1 MHSGRALDF
10 LLPIGTAIVL
20 ILVWEFCVRWFAIPT
35 YLLPPPSSVLIALDR
50 GLIDGVLWPHILAT
64 TSEFLSGY
72 VVGCTAALSFAV
84 LVSEFRFIE
93 RAVYPVIVA
102 LQSVP
107 KVALAPLIIV
117 WFGFDIQSKVVMV
130 ALICFFP
137 TFVSSVV
144 ALKGCDPNLIDL
156 YRAFGASRARIL
168 LEVKLPSALGG
179 IFAGLEISVV
189 LALLGAIVA
198 EFVAA
203 RRGLGYTIQA
213 SSVEFNV
220 AMMFACVVILSVMG
234 VTASQII
241 KFAHRRIAF
250 WERRASAGQVSQ
262 IV

>member
-1 MHSGRALDF
+1 MDRGRALDF
-10 LLPIGTAIVL
+10 LLPIGTAITL
-20 ILVWEFCVRWFAIPT
+20 ILAWEFCVRWFQIPT
-35 YLLPPPSSVLIALDR
+35 YLLPTPSSVLVMLDR
-50 GLIDGVLWPHILAT
+50 GIIGGILWPHIVAT
-64 TSEFLSGY
+64 TTAFLSGY
-72 VVGCTAALSFAV
+72 VVGCTAALTCAI
-84 LVSEFRFIE
+84 LVSEFRFVE
-93 RAVYPVIVA
+93 RAVYPIIVA

-117 WFGFDIQSKVVMV
+117 WFGFDIQSKIVMV

-144 ALKGCDPNLIDL
+144 GLKACDPNLIDL

-168 LEVKLPSALGG
+168 VEVKLPSALGG

-189 LALLGAIVA
+189 LALLGTVVA

-213 SSVEFNV
+213 SSVDFNV
-220 AMMFACVVILSVMG
+220 AMMFACVVILSMMG
-234 VTASQII
+234 VAASQLI

-250 WERRASAGQVSQ
+250 WERRSSGAAVSQ